1 MCVHAKLLQ
10 LSYSETLW
18 AVACQAL
25 LSMGNPQARI
35 LELVAMPSSRNL
47 PDPEIE
53 PVSLM
58 SPALAGRFFTA
69 SAPWEALS
77 CHRSG
82 QF

>member
-1 MCVHAKLLQ
+1 MHMHVCAILLQ

-47 PDPEIE
+47 PDPGIE
-53 PVSLM
+53 PVSLA
-58 SPALAGRFFTA
+58 SSALAGGFLTT
-69 SAPWEALS
+69 L
-77 CHRSG
+77 
-82 QF
+82 